1 MESNNE
7 NTQGMSLI
15 VQNTARSIKGL
26 IFLFGIY
33 LTLYGHITP
42 ASGFSGGIV
51 FACVFMLMTLAFGK
65 DMVLRILGKTLAY
78 LLNCSSALLFLLM
91 ACLGVLFGKGFFDNF
106 LKKMFPL
113 STFSSFN
120 AGLIPLYNIVVSLF
134 IGAGLFMVF
143 IIFAVRRVIEINGKR
158 ILVSTEFFDITKK
171 EKS

>member
-1 MESNNE
+1 MENNKE
-7 NTQGMSLI
+7 NQHGMSLI

-33 LTLYGHITP
+33 LTISGHITP

-65 DMVLRILGKTLAY
+65 DMVLRILGKTTAY
-78 LLNCSSALLFLLM
+78 LFNCFSALLFLLM
-91 ACLGVLFGKGFFDNF
+91 AYLGVIFGNGFFDNF
-106 LKKMFPL
+106 MKKMFP
-113 STFSSFN
+113 SSDGFS
-120 AGLIPLYNIVVSLF
+120 AGLIPLYNTVVSLF

-158 ILVSTEFFDITKK
+158 ILISTEFFDISKK
-171 EKS
+171 GKN